1 MDVAAQWAGGIL
13 NVDLQA
19 VAKNY
24 RTLCQVIQRPDQT
37 SGPHPIC
44 AAAVKADAYGLD
56 ASLVAPV
63 LEDAGCRHFFVAHLA
78 EGVAL
83 RPSVKN
89 PQSSILVLHGPPPGT
104 ARDLHE
110 AGLVPVIN
118 SMEQLA
124 EWRALGRVL
133 ERRLP
138 AVLQVDSGMARF
150 GMNAG
155 EVAKIAADPALLDG
169 IRTML
174 VMSHLACA
182 DTPEVSSNQA
192 QLEAFRHLSASLP
205 DAPRSLAASS
215 GIFLGPDWHFDLVR
229 PGAALYG
236 VNPTPGKP
244 SPVSPVIRLQA
255 RVIQTRAVPT
265 GQAVGYGGGF
275 VARRPS
281 RIALLGIGYGD
292 GFLRSISNQ
301 GTAILPSQP
310 DVPLPVIGRVSMDS
324 LAVDITDL
332 EDGRVRAGELIDL
345 IGPYNTLDA
354 AATAAGTIGYEFLT
368 DLGRRYHRTY
378 TRNDPLA

>member
-1 MDVAAQWAGGIL
+1 MNVAAQWAGGIL
-13 NVDLQA
+13 NIDLQA
-19 VAKNY
+19 VAENY
-24 RTLCQVIQRPDQT
+24 RTLCQVIRRPGPL
-37 SGPHPIC
+37 SAPHPLC

-63 LEDAGCRHFFVAHLA
+63 LEEAGCRHFFVAHLA

-89 PQSSILVLHGPPPGT
+89 PESSIFVLHGPPPGT
-104 ARDLHE
+104 ARDLLE

-118 SMEQLA
+118 SMEQLT
-124 EWRALGRVL
+124 EWRALSHELG
-133 ERRLP
+133 RRLP

-150 GMNAG
+150 GMNAE
-155 EVAKIAADPALLDG
+155 EVAKIAADSTLLDG
-169 IRTML
+169 IETVL

-182 DTPEVSSNQA
+182 DTPEVRSNRA
-192 QLEAFRHLSASLP
+192 QLEEFQRLSAMLP
-205 DAPRSLAASS
+205 KAPRSLAASS

-244 SPVSPVIRLQA
+244 NPVKPVIRLQA
-255 RVIQTRAVPT
+255 RVIQTRSIPE

-275 VARRPS
+275 IAPRPS

-292 GFLRSISNQ
+292 GFLRSIS
-301 GTAILPSQP
+301 GHGAAILPSQP

-324 LAVDITDL
+324 LAVDVTDL
-332 EDGRVRAGELIDL
+332 PEGSVRAGDLIDL
-345 IGPYNTLDA
+345 IGPHNPLDA
-354 AATAAGTIGYEFLT
+354 AAMAAGTIGYEFLT

-378 TRNDPLA
+378 TKNE

>member
-1 MDVAAQWAGGIL
+1 MGVAAQWAGGIL
-13 NVDLQA
+13 NIDLQA
-19 VAKNY
+19 IAENY
-24 RTLCQVIQRPDQT
+24 RTLCQTIRQPDAL
-37 SGPHPIC
+37 SASHPLC

-83 RPSVKN
+83 KPSVKN
-89 PQSSILVLHGPPPGT
+89 PESLIFVLHGPPPGT
-104 ARDLHE
+104 ARDLLE

-118 SMEQLA
+118 SMEQLT
-124 EWRALGRVL
+124 EWRALSHEL

-150 GMNAG
+150 GMNAD
-155 EVAKIAADPALLDG
+155 EVSKIAADPTLLDG
-169 IRTML
+169 IETVL

-182 DTPEVSSNQA
+182 DTPEVRSNRA
-192 QLEAFRHLSASLP
+192 QLEEFQRLSALLP
-205 DAPRSLAASS
+205 KVPRSLAASS

-244 SPVSPVIRLQA
+244 NPVKPVIRLQA
-255 RVIQTRAVPT
+255 RVIQTRSIPE
-265 GQAVGYGGGF
+265 GQAVGYGGYF
-275 VARRPS
+275 IAPRPS

-292 GFLRSISNQ
+292 GFLRSISGR

-310 DVPLPVIGRVSMDS
+310 DIPLPVIGRVSMDS
-324 LAVDITDL
+324 LAVDVTDL
-332 EDGRVRAGELIDL
+332 PEGSVRSGDLIDL
-345 IGPYNTLDA
+345 IGPHNTLDA

-378 TRNDPLA
+378 TRNE